1 MKGSQRSE
9 GKIMGKLISCYE
21 AAKLVKR
28 HPSTL
33 YRLVSTNKIKGYGEK
48 GSWRVDTTEL
58 LKMFAEDA
66 REITAAVSELSHTL
80 DDRDKCDSPAPT
92 PSTANVGATQQAIQ
106 QLEKLF
112 IALEGLTQQVQEMN
126 KTLNEDRARQPEQTP
141 PQTSWGRRLLQ
152 ALRNRCGALKPI
164 T

>member
-1 MKGSQRSE
+1 
-9 GKIMGKLISCYE
+9 MGKLISCYE

-33 YRLVSTNKIKGYGEK
+33 YRLVSMNKIKGYGEK
-48 GSWRVDTTEL
+48 GKWRVDTTEL

-80 DDRDKCDSPAPT
+80 DDRDKCDSPASAL
-92 PSTANVGATQQAIQ
+92 STENASATQQGVQ

-112 IALEGLTQQVQEMN
+112 VALEGLTQQVQETN
-126 KTLNEDRARQPEQTP
+126 RILNEDRARQLEQAP
-141 PQTSWGRRLLQ
+141 PQASWGRRLLQ
-152 ALRNRCGALKPI
+152 ALLNRCGGLKSRN
-164 T
+164 